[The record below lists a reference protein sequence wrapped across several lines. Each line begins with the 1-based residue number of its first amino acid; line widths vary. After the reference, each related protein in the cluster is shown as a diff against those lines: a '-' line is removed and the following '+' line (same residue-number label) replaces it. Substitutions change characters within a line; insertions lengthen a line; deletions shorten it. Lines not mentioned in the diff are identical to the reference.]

1 MNWEL
6 NDIKE
11 ILLILLGL
19 VVVCGYEE
27 NVLIFEAI

>member
-1 MNWEL
+1 MNWVL
-6 NDIKE
+6 DDITE
-11 ILLILLGL
+11 ILLILLGI